1 MVALAV
7 AMGADITVVDDRR
20 PGAEAESGGALR
32 GPLGGPAVLAGDAA
46 GGAGGADGSGRGAG
60 GVGGAQRFGGAGGA
74 RHSGAGGS
82 SGSGHAG
89 DAGGSRAC
97 GGAGGPRSPAVLADG
112 GFDVVVRSPGVSR
125 YRPELVAAAKNGAVV
140 TTLTA
145 LWLEDFGDGAVLAVT
160 GSKGK
165 TTTAML
171 AAAALRAAGRRVAVA
186 GNMGRPLAELYSE
199 SADVDTWVVEV
210 SSFQAAEV
218 TVSPPFGVLTL
229 LAPDHLDWHGSYER
243 YVADKLNLFAHRPS
257 AVLAVNATDP
267 AAWAASERFTG
278 RTGYGAAGDVVAV
291 RTAAGGGLEAAVDG
305 QSYLDAGTLE
315 RTAFGLRGE
324 HNLVNLCGA
333 LTATNALAGAVP
345 DAISLVRALDDTPA
359 LPSRL
364 RTVAVA
370 GDLELVDDAL
380 ASNPAGAVAAL
391 RAFAGRRLCLIAGG
405 ADRGVPFGPL
415 VDELLAARPEPAV
428 VVLGPAGQR
437 LASELAAR
445 AAAIACRPAGS
456 VEEAVGLAVSLLGG
470 CGTVLFSPAA
480 PTPPGA
486 GSYVDRSASFAAA
499 ARVQAAA
506 VAAPGPGLD
515 PAQTSQPPC

>member
-1 MVALAV
+1 M
-7 AMGADITVVDDRR
+7 
-20 PGAEAESGGALR
+20 
-32 GPLGGPAVLAGDAA
+32 
-46 GGAGGADGSGRGAG
+46 
-60 GVGGAQRFGGAGGA
+60 
-74 RHSGAGGS
+74 
-82 SGSGHAG
+82 
-89 DAGGSRAC
+89 
-97 GGAGGPRSPAVLADG
+97 LADA

-171 AAAALRAAGRRVAVA
+171 AAAALRAVGRRVAVA
-186 GNMGRPLAELYSE
+186 GNMGRPLAELYGAP
-199 SADVDTWVVEV
+199 ADVDTWVVEV

-267 AAWAASERFTG
+267 AAWAASERFAG
-278 RTGYGAAGDVVAV
+278 RTGYGAAGDLVVV
-291 RTAAGGGLEAAVDG
+291 RATADGGLEAAVDN

-315 RTAFGLRGE
+315 RTVFGLRGE

-345 DAISLVRALDDTPA
+345 DASSLVQALDDTPA

-415 VDELLAARPEPAV
+415 VDELLAARPEPTV
-428 VVLGPAGQR
+428 VVLGPAGHR
-437 LASELAAR
+437 LAAELSAR
-445 AAAIACRPAGS
+445 ASVLTCRPADS
-456 VEEAVGLAVSLLGG
+456 VDDAVRIAVSLLGG
-470 CGTVLFSPAA
+470 CGVVLFSPAA

-486 GSYVDRSASFAAA
+486 GSYVDRSAAFAAA
-499 ARVQAAA
+499 ARVQVAAA
-506 VAAPGPGLD
+506 AAPGPGPD
-515 PAQTSQPPC
+515 PARPGAAPC